1 MKKIYVI
8 HENEDW
14 LLPLRAAFE
23 QLNLPY
29 EEWFVNDLTLDLN
42 SIPPEGIF
50 YNRMSASAHTR
61 DHRFAPEL
69 TGNILAWLERHGRRV
84 INGRRALQLELRK
97 SEQYLALQAF
107 DIPHPKTIVA
117 NSTQSLVK
125 AARQLNEFPFILKPN
140 RGGKG
145 AGVQLFHSLDSL
157 QQTIDN
163 QQIGESLD
171 GVWLIQ
177 SYIKPATGRIVRAE
191 FVGGQFLYAVSID
204 ASKGF
209 ELCPADACQISD
221 VFCPVGESENAAK
234 FVILDN
240 YENED
245 LGKYADFLTANDIG
259 IGALE
264 YAEDEAGNRFVY
276 DVNTNTNYNS
286 GAETAFGN
294 HRQGMLEIA
303 RFLGRELEAEMTRSF
318 EVADLAV

>member
-14 LLPLRAAFE
+14 VLPLRAAFN

-29 EEWFVNDLTLDLN
+29 EEWFVDNLTLDLN

-61 DHRFAPEL
+61 DHRFAPEF
-69 TGNILAWLERHGRRV
+69 TANILAWLERHGRIV

-97 SEQYLALQAF
+97 SEQYLALQELNIAY
-107 DIPHPKTIVA
+107 PKTIIA
-117 NSTQSLVK
+117 NNIELLPK
-125 AARQLNEFPFILKPN
+125 AAGQLNEFPFILKPN

-145 AGVQLFHSLDSL
+145 AGVQLFHSLKSL

-171 GVWLIQ
+171 GIWLVQ
-177 SYIKPATGRIVRAE
+177 SYVKPATGRIVRAE
-191 FVGGQFLYAVSID
+191 FVGGKFLYAVSID

-221 VFCPVGESENAAK
+221 AHCPVGHSENTSK
-234 FVILDN
+234 FVILDD

-245 LGKYADFLTANDIG
+245 LEKYAQFLTANHIG

-286 GAETAFGN
+286 GAETVFGN

-303 RFLGRELEAEMTRSF
+303 RFLGGELKAEVVREF
-318 EVADLAV
+318 EVLQVAF